1 MLYRCVLIAD
11 WLTPGLMG
19 EFPLSIPNSNFF
31 PPAFIREGR
40 GCGE

>member
-19 EFPLSIPNSNFF
+19 EWCMRAGAGARN
-31 PPAFIREGR
+31 AGARRER
-40 GCGE
+40 DDKRK

>member
-19 EFPLSIPNSNFF
+19 EWCLRAGAGARN
-31 PPAFIREGR
+31 AGARRER
-40 GCGE
+40 DDTRK